1 MQILQSWQALAMPF
15 AYRSAFV
22 LGPSS
27 SNSSSVAAPIT
38 MQCSDNSSDSCA
50 ANAQAGSEAAQ
61 QAADCLVTPMPSA
74 TAGAAAAGQLAVRQA
89 PWSDRVQCQS
99 HIALLACL
107 HQYHE
112 DEPAAAEQ
120 QQEVLADESRVLQ
133 AGLAN
138 LPAG

>member
-1 MQILQSWQALAMPF
+1 
-15 AYRSAFV
+15 
-22 LGPSS
+22 
-27 SNSSSVAAPIT
+27 
-38 MQCSDNSSDSCA
+38 
-50 ANAQAGSEAAQ
+50 
-61 QAADCLVTPMPSA
+61 
-74 TAGAAAAGQLAVRQA
+74 
-89 PWSDRVQCQS
+89 VQCQS